1 MVVYEEN
8 AMSVGEQADLKNANA
23 LKEKIEKQGL
33 LIEYLAGMVD
43 IEIPS
48 ADDEGGIENV
58 QYIEE
63 NEG

>member
-1 MVVYEEN
+1 MKYEESN
-8 AMSVGEQADLKNANA
+8 MSIQEQVALDNA
-23 LKEKIEKQGL
+23 LAQKETIEKQGL
-33 LIEYLAGMVD
+33 LIEYLAGMAD

-48 ADDEGGIENV
+48 ADEGGIENV